1 MRSLLILFLCALSLH
16 SFAQS
21 KRTVVLLPNVNCISL
36 DTAIVRPSSIQVIH
50 KNEILKSGYRYTV
63 HAQMLLRD
71 TLLSDTLWVNYET
84 LNLPYNAFL
93 QTYEPQYGKRD
104 VFQFGTIQ
112 APQTERSYDAI
123 QKSGSITRG
132 VSLGNQQDLGVQSS
146 LNLQL
151 TGKIANRFQLL
162 ASISDNN
169 IPVSSSGSTQQFQ
182 EFDQVFIQLTDKRN
196 KIIAGDFTLPLRTHY
211 FMKYTKR
218 GLGVFVQNTSEIRA
232 EGILKSEA
240 SVSISKGKFNRQ
252 SIQGIE
258 GSQGP
263 YRLQGAQGETYI
275 TVLGGSGVV

>member
-1 MRSLLILFLCALSLH
+1 
-16 SFAQS
+16 
-21 KRTVVLLPNVNCISL
+21 
-36 DTAIVRPSSIQVIH
+36 
-50 KNEILKSGYRYTV
+50 V

-71 TLLSDTLWVNYET
+71 TLLNDTLRVEFET
-84 LNLPYNAFL
+84 LDIPYKAFL
-93 QTYEPQYGKRD
+93 QSYEPQFGKRD
-104 VFQFGTIQ
+104 VFQYGSIQ

-132 VSLGNQQDLGVQSS
+132 ISLGNQQDLGVQSS

-218 GLGVFVQNTSEIRA
+218 GLGLFVQNTSEIKS
-232 EGILKSEA
+232 EGVLKSEA

-263 YRLQGAQGETYI
+263 YRLQGSQGESYI
-275 TVLGGSGVV
+275 TV

>member
-36 DTAIVRPSSIQVIH
+36 DTSIVRPSSIQVIH

-84 LNLPYNAFL
+84 LDLPYNAFL

-104 VFQFGTIQ
+104 VFQYGTIQ

-211 FMKYTKR
+211 F
-218 GLGVFVQNTSEIRA
+218 
-232 EGILKSEA
+232 
-240 SVSISKGKFNRQ
+240 
-252 SIQGIE
+252 
-258 GSQGP
+258 
-263 YRLQGAQGETYI
+263 
-275 TVLGGSGVV
+275 